1 MMQRIIFAGALALA
15 TALAG
20 AAEIVVFCPGA
31 VQTVVTE
38 QAKSYTQAT
47 GHTVKLIYG
56 TAGAVAKRV
65 ADGESGDVVITTAP
79 MLANLAKSGQVAGN
93 SLRALGSMG
102 VGVAVRAGAAQPDVR
117 TVESFKAA
125 MLAARSITFADPA
138 FGGQSGIHVAK
149 VFEELGIAAELKP
162 KLQLRPGAPE
172 AFVELARGDIEV
184 GLGQISEI
192 LANKG
197 VVLVGPLPPAIQG
210 STAFAAGL
218 HSGTKSADAA
228 QAFVEF
234 LVAPA
239 AQARF
244 RELGFEVK

>member
-1 MMQRIIFAGALALA
+1 MLNRCIGALALA
-15 TALAG
+15 VMPAIAG

-38 QAKSYTQAT
+38 LARSYTQAT
-47 GHTVKLIYG
+47 GHSTRFVYG
-56 TAGAVAKRV
+56 TAGSVAKRV
-65 ADGESGDVVITTAP
+65 ADGENGDVVITTTEL
-79 MLANLAKSGQVAGN
+79 MANLAKSGRVDSASTQQ
-93 SLRALGSMG
+93 LGSMG
-102 VGVAVRAGAAQPDVR
+102 VGVAVRAGAPRPDVR

-149 VFEELGIAAELKP
+149 VFEELGIADELKP
-162 KLQLRPGAPE
+162 RLQLRPGAPQ
-172 AFVELARGDIEV
+172 AFVEVARGDIEL

-197 VVLVGPLPPAIQG
+197 LVLVGPLPPAIQN
-210 STAFAAGL
+210 SVTFAAAL
-218 HSGTKSADAA
+218 HGAA
-228 QAFVEF
+228 QAQEPARAFIAH
-234 LVAPA
+234 LRAPA